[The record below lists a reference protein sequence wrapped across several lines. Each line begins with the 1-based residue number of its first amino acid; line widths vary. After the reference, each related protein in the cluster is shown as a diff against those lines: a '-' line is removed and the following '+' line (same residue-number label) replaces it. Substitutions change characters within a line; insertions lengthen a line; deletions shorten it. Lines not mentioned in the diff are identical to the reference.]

1 LENRDISQLS
11 DEELLSLISKEEIT
25 NDEITL
31 NKKHLDITNVMVQ
44 YKIEKGNIPI
54 SPVLLFKILKFHIK
68 NKIDPDEIFMYL
80 STILDVDKDGY
91 FLINQ
96 RSKDIVYKIFPRDEY
111 SIKWKK
117 EYFDRSKELIHR
129 FIHDLHIRK
138 GKVAVN
144 VQVLYF
150 VFGKWA
156 RERKVQT
163 TRFNTFKPIVFKR
176 FEYFNE
182 SLKTYLLLDEN
193 VVQYITDDIMA
204 LYEKFKES
212 QQ

>member
-1 LENRDISQLS
+1 
-11 DEELLSLISKEEIT
+11 
-25 NDEITL
+25 
-31 NKKHLDITNVMVQ
+31 
-44 YKIEKGNIPI
+44 
-54 SPVLLFKILKFHIK
+54 
-68 NKIDPDEIFMYL
+68 MYL